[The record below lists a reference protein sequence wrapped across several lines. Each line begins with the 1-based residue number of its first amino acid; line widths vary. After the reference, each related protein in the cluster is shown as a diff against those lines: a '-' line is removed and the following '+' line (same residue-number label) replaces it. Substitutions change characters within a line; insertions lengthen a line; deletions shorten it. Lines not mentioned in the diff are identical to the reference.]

1 MTPLLA
7 YQLGILIILAFL
19 FFNATTGLR
28 AFERLSNYR
37 GRRCAGVALVS
48 ILVPARNAA
57 LTIRECLGSL
67 LAQDYHPIEI
77 LVLDAQSEDRTPIL
91 VSALAEHDLR
101 LRLIRGKP
109 APAGWTSRAWACHQL
124 GQAAQGDYL
133 LFTEPDTIYSPE
145 VVSTAM
151 EAMHWTGADLLSVW
165 PQQSATGWIERLVM
179 PLQQFALFCF
189 MPSRFVADRL
199 EPSVVAMNG
208 RFMCFRRLAYNHA
221 GGHAAVRNY
230 PVEDIAL
237 ARRLRAC
244 GGRLSVLDGS
254 DLIRIQT
261 ARPYAL
267 WPALARSLFAPFSY
281 SLSYISA
288 VAAMFFVLFILPFV
302 FLLTGILSRQFSL
315 AWVWVPLYQ
324 VVLIVATRALIAWRF
339 GFPIRDAFLHPFSVL
354 LFLAFATD
362 LIRWHLVELDNFHWR
377 HPRAVLA
384 RPRPDSRQKKQRDSQ
399 KK

>member
-28 AFERLSNYR
+28 ALERLSNYR
-37 GRRCAGVALVS
+37 GRRRSGSAFVS
-48 ILVPARNAA
+48 ILVPARNEA
-57 LTIRECLGSL
+57 LTIRECLLSL

-77 LVLDAQSEDRTPIL
+77 LVLDDQSEDRTPIL
-91 VSALAEHDLR
+91 VAALAEHDLR

-109 APAGWTSRAWACHQL
+109 APAGWRSKTWACHQL
-124 GQAAQGDYL
+124 SQEAQGDYL
-133 LFTEPDTIYSPE
+133 LFTEPDTIHSPDS
-145 VVSTAM
+145 VSAAM
-151 EAMHWTGADLLSVW
+151 EAIHWTGADLLSAW
-165 PQQSATGWIERLVM
+165 PQQLTTRWIERLVM

-189 MPSRFVADRL
+189 MPIRFVADRP
-199 EPSVVAMNG
+199 EPSVVAVNG
-208 RFMCFRRLAYNHA
+208 RFMCFRRLAYDHA

-237 ARRLRAC
+237 ARRLRAY

-254 DLIRIQT
+254 DLIRIH
-261 ARPYAL
+261 APRPNLIWSAL
-267 WPALARSLFAPFSY
+267 LRSVFPPFIY
-281 SLSYISA
+281 SLPYVIA
-288 VAAMFFVLFILPFV
+288 VAAVFLVLFILPFI
-302 FLLTGILSRQFSL
+302 FLLAGILNRQFTL

-339 GFPIRDAFLHPFSVL
+339 GFPVRDALLHPFSVL
-354 LFLAFATD
+354 LFLAIAAD
-362 LIRWHLVELDNFHWR
+362 LIRWNLVELENFRWR
-377 HPRAVLA
+377 HPLDTLA
-384 RPRPDSRQKKQRDSQ
+384 HPRTGSRKKKQRDSH